1 MNRPLVYVGMSADLI
16 HPGHMNIIKIASTY
30 GDLVIG
36 LLTDRA
42 IASYKR
48 LPLMNYEQR
57 LAVVENIKG
66 VTRVEPQETLDYLPN
81 LRKLKP
87 KFVVHGDDWKTGVQA
102 ETRQAVISVLKEWD
116 GELIEIPYTTG
127 ISSSALNYAKKEI
140 GTTPEIRLKQLTRL
154 LSAKELIRII
164 EVHSGLTGRIA
175 ETVSGIRKSVRYEFD
190 GMWAGSLT
198 DATTRGRPDT
208 ESVDSTSRMSMLS
221 DVLESTT
228 KPIIYDG
235 DSGGREEHFPYMV
248 RNLERLGISAVII
261 EDKIGSKRNSLF
273 GELVHQTQ
281 DLPDRFA
288 KKIATGK
295 RSQITEDFSIIAR
308 IESLIVGSGLDD
320 AYVRAE
326 KYIAAGADGIMIHSA
341 AKDPDEIFE
350 FATNYKNNIS
360 KKPLVVVPSSFF
372 TVDEIELEKNGVN
385 IVIYANQLLRSA
397 IPSMI
402 ETAQSILENGS
413 SSFIDNRLMSIL
425 DILSLFP
432 AGEIS

>member
-1 MNRPLVYVGMSADLI
+1 
-16 HPGHMNIIKIASTY
+16 
-30 GDLVIG
+30 
-36 LLTDRA
+36 
-42 IASYKR
+42 
-48 LPLMNYEQR
+48 
-57 LAVVENIKG
+57 
-66 VTRVEPQETLDYLPN
+66 
-81 LRKLKP
+81 
-87 KFVVHGDDWKTGVQA
+87 
-102 ETRQAVISVLKEWD
+102 
-116 GELIEIPYTTG
+116 
-127 ISSSALNYAKKEI
+127 
-140 GTTPEIRLKQLTRL
+140 
-154 LSAKELIRII
+154 
-164 EVHSGLTGRIA
+164 
-175 ETVSGIRKSVRYEFD
+175 
-190 GMWAGSLT
+190 
-198 DATTRGRPDT
+198 
-208 ESVDSTSRMSMLS
+208 
-221 DVLESTT
+221 
-228 KPIIYDG
+228 
-235 DSGGREEHFPYMV
+235 MV

-350 FATNYKNNIS
+350 FASNYKKNIS